1 MLFWLLYPNWG
12 ATLYGEVRGAGDFRK
27 VLIGMLGGIWVATFL
42 AIVFVL
48 LSAKTF
54 GWDFFQATNVNYLD
68 PVYAVEGRRLGH
80 PDLELPGDAWRRS

>member
-1 MLFWLLYPNWG
+1 
-12 ATLYGEVRGAGDFRK
+12 
-27 VLIGMLGGIWVATFL
+27 MLGGIWVATFL

-68 PVYAVEGRRLGH
+68 PVYAVEGA
-80 PDLELPGDAWRRS
+80 PARSSRSGATR